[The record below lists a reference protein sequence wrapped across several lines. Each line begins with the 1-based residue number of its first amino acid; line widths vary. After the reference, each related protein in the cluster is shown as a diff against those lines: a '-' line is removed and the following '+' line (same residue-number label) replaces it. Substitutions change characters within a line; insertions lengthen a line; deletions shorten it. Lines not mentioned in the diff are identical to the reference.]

1 MVVLS
6 LSALCL
12 LLWSG
17 LIFGAEKPFRMVL
30 EAEDFDGLTY
40 RPFHD
45 LKAEGWYVREA
56 NCRGYGTVW
65 GNGKVAAIHSTAK
78 NTTMQKRL
86 DKPLPAGRYR
96 LTLRVAGTT
105 MAEKLQRENILRVQ
119 IGDAFVDFRWLNVG
133 RSFRWLPMK
142 ELHLERP

>member
-45 LKAEGWYVREA
+45 LKG
-56 NCRGYGTVW
+56 
-65 GNGKVAAIHSTAK
+65 
-78 NTTMQKRL
+78 
-86 DKPLPAGRYR
+86 
-96 LTLRVAGTT
+96 
-105 MAEKLQRENILRVQ
+105 
-119 IGDAFVDFRWLNVG
+119 
-133 RSFRWLPMK
+133 
-142 ELHLERP
+142 